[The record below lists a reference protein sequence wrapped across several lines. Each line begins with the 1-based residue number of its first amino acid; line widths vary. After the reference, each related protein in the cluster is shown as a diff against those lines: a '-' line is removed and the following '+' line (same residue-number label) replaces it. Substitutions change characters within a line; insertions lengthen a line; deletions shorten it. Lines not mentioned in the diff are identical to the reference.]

1 MQGPSTRAG
10 AAAYVSRREQGTRS
24 RALPFSEGAPVL
36 QDERSD
42 IDLVKKRGG
51 RGYGLLATLAW
62 ADKRWPPVR
71 RNAAGE
77 YINAFTTPQCAR
89 CSSWPPHAPCCS

>member
-10 AAAYVSRREQGTRS
+10 AAAYVPRRDQGTRS

-42 IDLVKKRGG
+42 IDLAKKRGG
-51 RGYGLLATLAW
+51 RGHGLLANPRLSRQTLTTGPAQ
-62 ADKRWPPVR
+62 
-71 RNAAGE
+71 AAGE
-77 YINAFTTPQCAR
+77 YINAFTIG
-89 CSSWPPHAPCCS
+89 